1 MYRRQIV
8 ITHVNKTTVVKVILE
23 NITYLVCIDGC
34 IIGQEQ
40 NSNKNGMAFTQIHSL
55 EIQTKNQKSCI
66 LLAF

>member
-40 NSNKNGMAFTQIHSL
+40 NSSKNGMAFTQILSL